1 MIEADLQTA
10 FGLQRAGKLNEA
22 AELYRHILKTAP
34 QNFAAL
40 HALGLV
46 GLVRYQSGDFAEAE
60 QLIARALSVNPAA
73 ADARLNHALLL
84 FRLKRVPEALKSL
97 DTAIAIKP
105 DFVEALLNRGNI
117 LAQSKRY
124 EEALADFDRLTQ
136 LRPGFAVSWQ
146 SRGRLL
152 GMMGRAQEALVSFDR
167 ALQLEP
173 KNPEALRFRAD
184 LLFFM
189 KRNHEAASA
198 YASYLSLRPDD
209 PQAWNNRGVALIE
222 LQRHADA
229 LPCFE
234 RTIAIDPRDGEA
246 WCNRAN
252 VLFELKRFD
261 EAAESYSKALE
272 IEPNLSFVRGFLAQ
286 CRLRSCDWRFLDR
299 DRAEI
304 EAGVRAGRPVLDP
317 LGSLFIL
324 RSAED
329 QLRCARISAADG
341 FAMLPSPLWK
351 GERYRHDRIRLAYL
365 SADYRP
371 HPVAFLVAGVF
382 EHHDRQR
389 FETIGISFGPGEDS
403 DIHARIAKG
412 FEHFHDVRDKTDLE
426 IAKLLREHEVDIAVD
441 LMGFTEHCRTG
452 ILAHR
457 PAPVQVNYLG
467 FPGTMGAPHIDYILA
482 DHTVIPDSDRTFYSE
497 QIVYL
502 PDAYQANDSRREV
515 APVQPTRAELG
526 LPDDGL
532 VFCCFNNNFKIT
544 AEFFA
549 IWMRLLAGTEK
560 SVLWLLGDNASVVR
574 NLRARAAESGVAPQR
589 LIFAPRTSPAEHLA
603 RQRAADLFLDTLPY
617 SAHTTASDAL
627 FVGLPL
633 ITCLGTTFAGRV
645 AASLL
650 SAVGLPELITRSLEE
665 YEALAMRLA
674 HQREALQSI
683 RSKLAAN
690 GKTHPLFDTLRMTR
704 NLEAAFE
711 AMWERGQ
718 RGLPPAG
725 FALGPGTA
733 SQ

>member
-10 FGLQRAGKLNEA
+10 FGLQRAGKLIEA
-22 AELYRHILKTAP
+22 AEMYRQILRTAP

-46 GLVRYQSGDFAEAE
+46 RYQSGDFIEAE
-60 QLIARALSVNPAA
+60 RLIATALSVNPGA

-84 FRLKRVPEALKSL
+84 FRLNRVPEALKSL
-97 DTAIAIKP
+97 DAAIATKP
-105 DFVEALLNRGNI
+105 DFVEALANRGNV
-117 LAQSKRY
+117 LAQLKRY
-124 EEALADFDRLTQ
+124 EQALADFDRVTQ
-136 LRPGFAVSWQ
+136 LRPGLAASWQ

-152 GMMGRAQEALVSFDR
+152 GVMGRAQEALVCFDR

-184 LLFFM
+184 ILFFM
-189 KRNHEAASA
+189 KRNHDAASA
-198 YASYLSLRPDD
+198 YASYLTLRPDD
-209 PQAWNNRGVALIE
+209 AEAWNNRGVALIE
-222 LQRHADA
+222 LRRHADA

-234 RTIAIDPRDGEA
+234 RSVALDPRDAEG

-252 VLFELKRFD
+252 VLFELKRFE
-261 EAAESYSKALE
+261 EAADSYAKALE
-272 IEPNLSFVRGFLAQ
+272 IEPDFSYVRGFLAQ
-286 CRLRSCDWRFLDR
+286 CRLRSCDWRFLER
-299 DRAEI
+299 DRGEI
-304 EAGVRAGRPVLDP
+304 EGGVRAGRPVLDP

-341 FAMLPSPLWK
+341 FAVLPSPLWK

-389 FETIGISFGPGEDS
+389 FETIGISFGPGQDS
-403 DIHARIAKG
+403 AIHARIAKA
-412 FEHFHDVRDKTDLE
+412 FERFHDVRDKGDFDV
-426 IAKLLREHEVDIAVD
+426 AKLLRELEIDVAVD

-452 ILAHR
+452 ILTHR

-482 DHTVIPDSDRTFYSE
+482 DHMVIPDSDRAFYSE

-502 PDAYQANDSRREV
+502 PDAYQANDSRRDV
-515 APVQPTRAELG
+515 APARPTRAALG
-526 LPDDGL
+526 LPEDGF

-549 IWMRLLAGTEK
+549 VWMRLLAGTDK
-560 SVLWLLGDNASVVR
+560 SVLWLLQDNASVVR
-574 NLRARAAESGVAPQR
+574 NLRARAVQAGVAPER
-589 LIFAPRTSPAEHLA
+589 LVFAPRTSPAEHLA
-603 RQRAADLFLDTLPY
+603 RQMAADLFLDTLPY

-633 ITCLGTTFAGRV
+633 VTCLGTTFAGRV

-650 SAVGLPELITRSLEE
+650 TAVGLPELITRTLAD

-674 HQREALQSI
+674 HQPEALRSI
-683 RSKLAAN
+683 RKKLAAN
-690 GKTHPLFDTLRMTR
+690 AKTYPLFDTARMTR
-704 NLEAAFE
+704 NLETAFE
-711 AMWERGQ
+711 TMWQRSQ

-725 FALGPGTA
+725 FALAPGTA
-733 SQ
+733 PQ